1 MPMAVTDAIFLIG
14 ESREHPTHVGGLQLF
29 QLPDGAGPEYVSDF
43 YRTLL
48 THTDVSPLMR
58 RRPHRSPATLG
69 QWSWV
74 DDHDIELDY
83 HVRLSALPRPCR
95 VRELLELVSRLHG
108 ALLDRHRPLWEF
120 HLVEGL
126 SGNRFA
132 TYIKVH
138 HALMDGVTAMRELTR
153 GLSTAPEAPSYPPWD
168 PRPIRPERAP
178 GTESAD
184 GTADDEAGGGHG
196 SAESAVP
203 LGGLIGAARGMA
215 RTAAEL
221 ASAPPALTQALLRMA
236 KDNGPARPYEAP
248 ATMFNV
254 KIGGARRF
262 VGQSW
267 PLDRVRAI
275 AVAAGATLNDVAVA
289 MCGGAL
295 RRYLLDHRALPDRP
309 LVAMIPVSL
318 RATEPGPGQ
327 PTGAAGNAVGA
338 VLCDL
343 ATEEPDPAAR
353 LIRVHASTRSAKE
366 MMSGLT
372 PTQILVLS
380 TLLVGGAALPP
391 LPGIGRFA
399 PPAFNVVISNVPGRR
414 TVRYLNGAEL
424 QEMYPLSIPI
434 DGQAVNI
441 TFTSYVDKLAFG
453 IVGCRRSVPSL
464 QRMIDHLDAELTALE
479 HAVR

>member
-29 QLPDGAGPEYVSDF
+29 RIPDGAGPEYVSDF
-43 YRTLL
+43 YRKLL
-48 THTDVSPLMR
+48 THTEVSPLMR

-74 DDHDIELDY
+74 EDHDIELDY

-108 ALLDRHRPLWEF
+108 TLLDRHRPLWEF

-126 SGNRFA
+126 TGDRFA

-153 GLSTAPEAPSYPPWD
+153 GLSTEPEAPSYPPWD
-168 PRPIRPERAP
+168 PRPIRPERATR
-178 GTESAD
+178 TESAD
-184 GTADDEAGGGHG
+184 EPGGDG
-196 SAESAVP
+196 SGGLPVP
-203 LGGLIGAARGMA
+203 LGGLVGAARGMA
-215 RTAAEL
+215 RTVAEL
-221 ASAPPALTQALLRMA
+221 ASAPPALTQALLRLA

-248 ATMFNV
+248 ATMFNA

-267 PLDRVRAI
+267 PLARVRAI

-309 LVAMIPVSL
+309 LIAMIPVSL
-318 RATEPGPGQ
+318 RAAQPGPGQ
-327 PTGAAGNAVGA
+327 PAGGGGNAVGA

-343 ATEEPDPAAR
+343 ATEESDPAAR
-353 LIRVHASTRSAKE
+353 LTRVHASTRSAKE

-391 LPGIGRFA
+391 LPGIGQFA

-414 TVRYLNGAEL
+414 TVRYFNGAEL
-424 QEMYPLSIPI
+424 QETYPLSIPI

-441 TFTSYVDKLAFG
+441 TLTSYVDKLAFG

-464 QRMIDHLDAELTALE
+464 QRMIDHLDAELVALE
-479 HAVR
+479 RAVR